1 MVGKLYIYAKDG
13 STRCVL
19 NKWEF
24 YDTFMGEQYLQFD
37 KESAVQIDFEVGD
50 YAIYRDERFE
60 INVKP
65 TCEQVSRP
73 ESGGVAFKYQ
83 SVKMDSL
90 KNELTKCSLLDI
102 TPTTYQ
108 YVSSEGTN
116 YTGSTN
122 FTMYCIE
129 TTVTMKKSDGTTVN
143 VLLHPVEYL
152 CGVIQANLDRLY
164 GRENGWQILVNPEAE
179 KSDDVV
185 LNVSN
190 WSCEQALAEVH
201 NTFKLDYEVRGRTIR
216 VGYSLQNITGLS
228 NDAFRFGYGKGY
240 AQHGDDGH
248 SLISVKRT
256 SNSSQQIVTRLRV
269 MGSAKNMPYRYYNK
283 KYDLPQSLFVEN
295 LQLPNT
301 YVGTG
306 IKYDVP
312 GLRKVMGDT
321 NDAYIE
327 KDDDAASSEEGVV
340 EGFAAWDGSNSDLKE
355 IYPTIKEATYYELR
369 RADGV
374 TDIDGIGGTTAFPH
388 YGDDERIDQILSVG
402 STCNFGSGIMPE
414 ADVVGET
421 GETKDVTYST
431 SLNSSQ
437 FHTNGSVYI
446 GPQLH
451 ICSFERM
458 YLPGKYT
465 LSMTNENVFAEF
477 GKVAGYDPGYQ
488 ISIWLGS
495 VVGGKDTLL
504 YYYNKRG
511 KNSALT
517 QRDKVQIDN
526 LPVGASD
533 SIELTTE
540 GYISVYIEPLYFKR
554 ANDPF
559 IFTGMPFGI
568 VSDQAEVEP
577 HMIWNY
583 LDAADTFVNT
593 PFNIVLKDLGF
604 DIRTLEK
611 ATDDTPKIHVN
622 TGACAGRDFEISL
635 SDAEVVVVGNKKG
648 WNVRVVARNIDNSI
662 KRYFPSENDPLVA
675 GDDYVITGIAMPD
688 AYIKMAEVRLLRA
701 ATDYLAD
708 NCDTKYVYEPQ
719 IDSVYV
725 QRNYDNNV
733 AAGTPEKSVYMNLY
747 AGLKFSMY
755 GLPIAGGYEI
765 IDNVTIQSVNI
776 KEGESNVPSVEIVLN
791 NDIDQTTIEKIT
803 TSVDR
808 IYGSIFGKN
817 ANVLSS
823 AQTNATLISLIN
835 KEGSKHFLSKEANDE
850 AQGFIGFV
858 KGIWIKA
865 KELFGFDGEG
875 NIKANNVDAAGDVEV
890 GGLLTALRQV
900 VNNAQSTNYVG
911 GELAGTGWKLT
922 NDNGEGN
929 SRLEVDE
936 VVARMRIVAS
946 VLEARQYCALGGNY
960 VFSPAASIIDR
971 VDYLNDIDSGSFVP
985 DIYYGAGLYVTNS
998 SFTIPAGVT
1007 IYLSNEAG
1015 YDDISLTDENFHI
1028 IVSSTSGTL
1037 SYTAEEDTVV
1047 KVMTAG
1053 QPTVTYKIYQVM
1065 GYEEVKVPWLLRK
1078 MPLWARNAVSAR
1090 YKKVHMF
1097 SPDFDPSAATKYRC
1111 WIKAD
1116 DGTTKTINTWRVG
1129 MLARC
1134 QTLDVEVSP
1143 GGTHAQT
1150 YYDNEVDEVT
1160 AHKNKFY
1167 WREVYAVGTG
1177 RLPIDDGYDHHYVDL
1192 SNETNHFYTGSDIPS
1207 AGDSIVCFGDRLN
1220 QETSH
1225 LIIIETVG
1233 EDAPAIK
1240 EYKSV
1245 GYVDG
1250 TSINWSLTGKMRTCI
1265 SPTSGNIFVAPRF
1278 IVEIAEDDRRDLATF
1293 VVDTDGMRS
1302 TVKSSAGNRNLFSF
1316 KACTFGVATND
1327 CGYPAVQSYGMLLRF
1342 AGDTDTTGRLA
1353 RVRIPSLEV
1362 GKTYTLSCQIRM
1374 TGSVGAPEK
1383 THIEIDL
1390 GDTHSGMKTI
1400 EVTTSWQTIEVPL
1413 LLNNTSNPEYKWIDF
1428 GIYGDDYVAGN
1439 YALLRHIKLEEGG
1452 MATAFTVANE
1462 DANYVT
1468 NVRPVDEWL
1477 LNANIAEDST
1487 ITCPSGKKVY
1497 KTLAMPS
1504 APSGQADEYIDYIT
1518 ANGLTTIEVGK
1529 VYTISY
1535 WVKSSANNTH
1545 RMKTY
1550 MYPDLTPVLQ
1560 DFMALVGDDGQTERI
1575 ATDYET
1581 EVGVTTE
1588 WKKHYIHVYV
1598 MSLPSNGIVSCIPLR
1613 LTRTA
1618 GSTLNTTGT
1627 LYISDVQLCEGYVS
1641 DNNTTVNESYSEIK
1655 QTADAITQR
1664 VQSVEDDVD
1673 GLTVDVAELEMTA
1686 DSITSEVK
1694 QLHKGKN
1701 MLSGVLDGTG
1711 WRSANSSETPQ
1722 AITKNVVDNWIEH
1735 NNLDVYVISPDV
1747 SIKKDTKYTFS
1758 FDVGSYITTAV
1769 NVYVKNGSGAPTP
1782 ISLVDE
1788 QGRAITQPMTTGIS
1802 GRRSVTFVPVAN
1814 ATAMIYVEVDKIHF
1828 PQLETGNTATAFEAP
1843 SSDTISQIKQTAN
1856 SIEAKVNNTGVD
1868 ITNGLIRLEGG
1879 KVEIEESV
1887 EVPTVLSMN
1896 DYMYTQIQAGSVEI
1910 RSKNSASFGLFQIN
1924 ALNEI
1929 VLTMYDKDGNCVV
1942 NLGGSQ
1948 NATTYGGWQEM
1959 KLKAVDPTVTIG
1971 GLSEFTNNG
1980 NGESTWRLM
1989 LGKLTNS
1996 ASVLQ
2001 YFTPSGN
2008 ETVNSGVKG
2017 RDNCVFTSKTG
2028 TYPQTQQGTSDEET
2042 AINTLTPISS
2052 GYYVFPNNGIF
2063 MQDMLGTYV
2072 VMIYRYNSDGRLVQ
2086 TIKHEFTN

>member
-24 YDTFMGEQYLQFD
+24 HDTFMGEQYLQFD

-216 VGYSLQNITGLS
+216 VGYSLQNITGLG

-248 SLISVKRT
+248 SLISVKHT

-533 SIELTTE
+533 SIELTTD

-688 AYIKMAEVRLLRA
+688 TYIKMAEVRLLRA

-755 GLPIAGGYEI
+755 GLPITGGYEL

-776 KEGESNVPSVEIVLN
+776 KEGERNVPSVEIVLN

-875 NIKANNVDAAGDVEV
+875 NIKANNIDAAGDVVV
-890 GGLLTALRQV
+890 GGMLTALRQV

-998 SFTIPAGVT
+998 SFTIPAGAT
-1007 IYLSNEAG
+1007 IYLSNETG
-1015 YDDISLTDENFHI
+1015 YDNIYLTDENLHD

-1047 KVMTAG
+1047 KVKTVG

-1090 YKKVHMF
+1090 YKKVHML
-1097 SPDFDPSAATKYRC
+1097 SPDFDPSTATRYRC

-1192 SNETNHFYTGSDIPS
+1192 SNETDHFYTGSDIPS

-1353 RVRIPSLEV
+1353 RVLIPSLEQ

-1383 THIEIDL
+1383 TRIEIDL

-1400 EVTTSWQTIEVPL
+1400 EVTTSWHTIEVPL

-1487 ITCPSGKKVY
+1487 VTCPSGKKVY

-1504 APSGQADEYIDYIT
+1504 APGDIDYIS

-1545 RMKTY
+1545 RVKTY

-1598 MSLPSNGIVSCIPLR
+1598 MSLPSGGVVNCIPLR

-1618 GSTLNTTGT
+1618 GSALNTTGT

-1641 DNNTTVNESYSEIK
+1641 DNNTTINESYSEIK
-1655 QTADAITQR
+1655 QTTDAITQR
-1664 VQSVEDDVD
+1664 VANDEGQISQLQLTAN
-1673 GLTVDVAELEMTA
+1673 GLTSDVNAIKA
-1686 DSITSEVK
+1686 
-1694 QLHKGKN
+1694 GKN
-1701 MLSGVLDGTG
+1701 LLGGVLTGSGWKSNGAAVSVNVMDGMKGFYTG
-1711 WRSANSSETPQ
+1711 GASISFNSPLTAQVLEAEKTYVVSVFANGGASVAVYDNSG
-1722 AITKNVVDNWIEH
+1722 NVLVPSKEMSNTTG
-1735 NNLDVYVISPDV
+1735 
-1747 SIKKDTKYTFS
+1747 DTIVCNGVTYTRRFTTFS
-1758 FDVGSYITTAV
+1758 ISQSIAVKLNFVLGGTSADIT
-1769 NVYVKNGSGAPTP
+1769 
-1782 ISLVDE
+1782 LL
-1788 QGRAITQPMTTGIS
+1788 
-1802 GRRSVTFVPVAN
+1802 F
-1814 ATAMIYVEVDKIHF
+1814 H
-1828 PQLETGNTATAFEAP
+1828 PQLELGNAPTAFDAGTTET
-1843 SSDTISQIKQTAN
+1843 SSRIKQTASDIDLSITN
-1856 SIEAKVNNTGVD
+1856 RLGETGININGNNRSITLNAEKTTITGELTVPRVVNMANGLMTTIEAGMVRIESTNT
-1868 ITNGLIRLEGG
+1868 
-1879 KVEIEESV
+1879 
-1887 EVPTVLSMN
+1887 
-1896 DYMYTQIQAGSVEI
+1896 Q
-1910 RSKNSASFGLFQIN
+1910 SFGVFAIN
-1924 ALNEI
+1924 NLGEV
-1929 VLTMYDKDGNCVV
+1929 VLQLYDKDGKLVL
-1942 NLGGSQ
+1942 NLGGTTNAITEGYWETVRLKRVDNGQGMIADTKENFTAIVSNTDNYYKLVLGTLQNSGSTVQYYLPKNSQ
-1948 NATTYGGWQEM
+1948 QQSI
-1959 KLKAVDPTVTIG
+1959 PTSDNDVIALNGHLFIG
-1971 GLSEFTNNG
+1971 TAYDENDIKS
-1980 NGESTWRLM
+1980 
-1989 LGKLTNS
+1989 LGKLN
-1996 ASVLQ
+1996 
-2001 YFTPSGN
+2001 
-2008 ETVNSGVKG
+2008 
-2017 RDNCVFTSKTG
+2017 
-2028 TYPQTQQGTSDEET
+2028 
-2042 AINTLTPISS
+2042 
-2052 GYYVFPNNGIF
+2052 GYYVKINNGIF
-2063 MQDMLGTYV
+2063 LQMLIGPDQVVNVVPVYHYV
-2072 VMIYRYNSDGRLVQ
+2072 NGEIDGI
-2086 TIKHEFTN
+2086 TEHTFADS